1 MEKIVRDN
9 IITKIRS
16 HWESPQFRQVS
27 WQEKLEF
34 LFKKLVEEALELQ
47 KDKNLEEL
55 ADVEEVIQALY
66 AHLGWSREEVQEV
79 RLQKLEKNGGF
90 QEWYILKMD

>member
-9 IITKIRS
+9 IIPKIRS

-34 LFKKLVEEALELQ
+34 LFKKLIEEALELQ
-47 KDKNLEEL
+47 KDKNIEEL
-55 ADVEEVIQALY
+55 ADVEEVILALY
-66 AHLGWSREEVQEV
+66 THLAWSREEVEQV

-90 QEWYILKMD
+90 DEGYILTM

>member
-1 MEKIVRDN
+1 MEKLVRDK
-9 IITKIRS
+9 IIKKIFS
-16 HWESPQFRQVS
+16 HWEKPQFRQVS

-34 LFKKLVEEALELQ
+34 LFKKLIEEAWELQ
-47 KDKNLEEL
+47 KDRNMEEF
-55 ADVEEVIQALY
+55 ADVEEVILALY